1 MISIDTIYQRVLAAA
16 NKEQRGYVTPQEF
29 NLFANQAQM
38 DIFEQYFYDLNQ
50 YDRLPDNNTEFSNIT
65 SLIDEKISVFKQVET
80 LANGTGS
87 EFILPGSTGADDF
100 YRLGTVI
107 YESES
112 KSMYPVEE
120 IEHEELYR
128 IQLSPLSAPS
138 QTQPV
143 YIRKKNAASQQVIE
157 VYPESITGGI
167 KVTQIH
173 KPNRVNWGYVVID
186 GKALYNA
193 TASVNFELHA
203 SEEKELVNKILLLA
217 GIMLKDSGLYASAT
231 QEDQKSIQQE
241 KS

>member
-50 YDRLPDNNTEFSNIT
+50 FDRLPDNNTEFSNIT
-65 SLIDEKISVFKQVET
+65 NLLDEKISVFKQVET
-80 LANGTGS
+80 LASSTGS
-87 EFILPGSTGADDF
+87 EFVLPGSTGVNDF
-100 YRLGTVI
+100 YRLGTVM
-107 YESES
+107 YQS
-112 KSMYPVEE
+112 KYPVEE

-138 QTQPV
+138 PTQPV
-143 YIRKKNAASQQVIE
+143 YIRKKNAASQHVVE
-157 VYPESITGGI
+157 VYPQSINSGI
-167 KVTQIH
+167 TVTQIH
-173 KPNRVNWGYVVID
+173 KPNKVNWGYVVID

-231 QEDQKSIQQE
+231 QEDQKNTQQE
-241 KS
+241 KI

>member
-50 YDRLPDNNTEFSNIT
+50 FDRLPDNNTEFSNIT
-65 SLIDEKISVFKQVET
+65 HLLDEKISVFKQVKNLT
-80 LANGTGS
+80 SGTGG
-87 EFILPGSTGADDF
+87 EFILPAPTGVDDF
-100 YRLGTVI
+100 YRLGTVM
-107 YESES
+107 YNS
-112 KSMYPVEE
+112 KYPVEE

-143 YIRKKNAASQQVIE
+143 YIRKKNTLGQQV
-157 VYPESITGGI
+157 VQVFPNVTSGVT
-167 KVTQIH
+167 VTQTH
-173 KPNRVNWGYVVID
+173 KPNKVNWGYVVMD

-203 SEEKELVNKILLLA
+203 SEERELVNKILLLA
-217 GIMLKDSGLYASAT
+217 GIMLKDSGLYGSVA
-231 QEDQKSIQQE
+231 QEDQKNIQQE

>member
-50 YDRLPDNNTEFSNIT
+50 FDRLPDNNTEFSNIT
-65 SLIDEKISVFKQVET
+65 NLLDEKISVFKQVKT
-80 LANGTGS
+80 LTSSSGG
-87 EFILPGSTGADDF
+87 EFILPTPTGVDDF
-100 YRLGTVI
+100 YRLGTVM
-107 YESES
+107 YNS
-112 KSMYPVEE
+112 KYPVEE

-143 YIRKKNAASQQVIE
+143 YIRKKNTSGQQV
-157 VYPESITGGI
+157 VQVFPNVSSGITA
-167 KVTQIH
+167 TQIH
-173 KPNRVNWGYVVID
+173 KPNKVNWGYVVID

-193 TASVNFELHA
+193 SAAVNFELHA

-231 QEDQKSIQQE
+231 QEDQKNTQQE

>member
-50 YDRLPDNNTEFSNIT
+50 FDRLPDNNTEFSNIT
-65 SLIDEKISVFKQVET
+65 NLLDEKISVFKQVKA
-80 LANGTGS
+80 LTGGS
-87 EFILPGSTGADDF
+87 GGEFILPAPTGVDDF
-100 YRLGTVI
+100 YRLGTVM
-107 YESES
+107 YNS
-112 KSMYPVEE
+112 KYPVEE

-143 YIRKKNAASQQVIE
+143 YIRKKNTSGQQV
-157 VYPESITGGI
+157 VQVFPNVVSGIT
-167 KVTQIH
+167 VTQIH
-173 KPNRVNWGYVVID
+173 KPNKVNWGYVVID

-193 TASVNFELHA
+193 SAAVNFELHA

-231 QEDQKSIQQE
+231 QEDQKNTQQE

>member
-16 NKEQRGYVTPQEF
+16 NKEQRGYITPQEF
-29 NLFANQAQM
+29 NLFANQAQI

-50 YDRLPDNNTEFSNIT
+50 ADRIPDNNTEFSNIT
-65 SLIDEKISVFKQVET
+65 NLLDEKISVFKQIKN

-87 EFILPGSTGADDF
+87 EFILPGSTGVDDF
-100 YRLGTVI
+100 YRLGTVM
-107 YESES
+107 YQS
-112 KSMYPVEE
+112 KYPVEE

-143 YIRKKNAASQQVIE
+143 YIRKKNSASQQVIE
-157 VYPESITGGI
+157 VYPQSINSGI
-167 KVTQIH
+167 TVTQIH
-173 KPNRVNWGYVVID
+173 KPNKVNWGYVVID

-203 SEEKELVNKILLLA
+203 SEEKELVNKILVLS

>member
-16 NKEQRGYVTPQEF
+16 NKEQRGYITPQEF
-29 NLFANQAQM
+29 NLFANQAQI

-50 YDRLPDNNTEFSNIT
+50 ADRIPDNNTEFSNIT
-65 SLIDEKISVFKQVET
+65 NLLDEKISVFKQIKN

-87 EFILPGSTGADDF
+87 EFILPGSTGVDDF
-100 YRLGTVI
+100 YRLGTVM
-107 YESES
+107 YQS
-112 KSMYPVEE
+112 KYPVEE

-143 YIRKKNAASQQVIE
+143 YIRKKNSASQQVIE
-157 VYPESITGGI
+157 VYPQSINSGI
-167 KVTQIH
+167 TVTQIH
-173 KPNRVNWGYVVID
+173 KPNKVNWGYVVID

-193 TASVNFELHA
+193 TSSVNFELHA
-203 SEEKELVNKILLLA
+203 SEEKELVNKILVLS

-241 KS
+241 KI

>member
-16 NKEQRGYVTPQEF
+16 NKEQRGYITPQEF
-29 NLFANQAQM
+29 NLFANQAQI

-50 YDRLPDNNTEFSNIT
+50 ADRIPDNNTEFSNIT
-65 SLIDEKISVFKQVET
+65 NLLDEKISVFKQIKN

-87 EFILPGSTGADDF
+87 EFILPGSTGVDDF
-100 YRLGTVI
+100 YRLGTVM
-107 YESES
+107 YQS
-112 KSMYPVEE
+112 KYPVEE

-143 YIRKKNAASQQVIE
+143 YIRKNNSASQQVIE
-157 VYPESITGGI
+157 VYPQSINSGI
-167 KVTQIH
+167 TVTQIH
-173 KPNRVNWGYVVID
+173 KPNKVNWGYVVID

-193 TASVNFELHA
+193 TSSVNFELHA
-203 SEEKELVNKILLLA
+203 SEEKELVNKILVLS

-241 KS
+241 KI

>member
-29 NLFANQAQM
+29 NLFANQAQI

-65 SLIDEKISVFKQVET
+65 NLLDEKISVFKQVKNLT
-80 LANGTGS
+80 AGTGS
-87 EFILPGSTGADDF
+87 EFILPGSTGVDDF
-100 YRLGTVI
+100 YRLGTVM
-107 YESES
+107 YQS
-112 KSMYPVEE
+112 KYPVEE

-138 QTQPV
+138 TTQPV
-143 YIRKKNAASQQVIE
+143 YIRKKNSASQQVIE
-157 VYPESITGGI
+157 VYPQSINSGI
-167 KVTQIH
+167 TATQIH
-173 KPNRVNWGYVVID
+173 KPNKVNWGYVVID

-203 SEEKELVNKILLLA
+203 SEEKELVNKILVLS

-241 KS
+241 KA

>member
-29 NLFANQAQM
+29 NLFADHAQM

-50 YDRLPDNNTEFSNIT
+50 FDRLPDNNTEFSNIT
-65 SLIDEKISVFKQVET
+65 NLLDEKISVFKQVKT
-80 LANGTGS
+80 LTGGGS
-87 EFILPGSTGADDF
+87 GEFILPAPTGVDDF
-100 YRLGTVI
+100 YRLGTVM
-107 YESES
+107 YNS
-112 KSMYPVEE
+112 KYPVEE

-138 QTQPV
+138 RTQPV
-143 YIRKKNAASQQVIE
+143 YIRKKNAVGLQV
-157 VYPESITGGI
+157 VQVFPNVSSGVT
-167 KVTQIH
+167 VTQIH
-173 KPNRVNWGYVVID
+173 KPNKVNWGYVVMD

-203 SEEKELVNKILLLA
+203 SEERELVNKILLLA
-217 GIMLKDSGLYASAT
+217 GIMLKDSGLYGSVA
-231 QEDQKSIQQE
+231 QEDQKNIQQE